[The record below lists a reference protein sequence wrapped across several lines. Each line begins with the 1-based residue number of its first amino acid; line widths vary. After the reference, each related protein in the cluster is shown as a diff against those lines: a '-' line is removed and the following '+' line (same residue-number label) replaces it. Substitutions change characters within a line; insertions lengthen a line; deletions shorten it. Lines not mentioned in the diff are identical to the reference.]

1 MELTLRLFEA
11 TIKDL
16 VAKLELMPDE
26 APSLKE
32 ILPVYLNTAELGG
45 AKTLPIRIRLN
56 LKYIHSRWKQK
67 TLSSVW
73 TEYTL
78 GSLVEDLYKKAV
90 EGEVITTNPDNKA
103 FIVET
108 AELSYY
114 ISQMQRK
121 DSKFRYNNTEKLK
134 CLGTLYKCYCNE
146 KIESPMYLEDVYKG
160 ILVNAQ
166 GKSA

>member
-1 MELTLRLFEA
+1 MELKLSLFEA

-26 APSLKE
+26 APSIKE

-90 EGEVITTNPDNKA
+90 EGEVITTNLDIKD

-108 AELSYY
+108 AEVSWY

-121 DSKFRYNNTEKLK
+121 DSKFRYNDTEKLK
-134 CLGTLYKCYCNE
+134 CLETLYKCYCNE

-160 ILVNAQ
+160 ICMNAQ

>member
-1 MELTLRLFEA
+1 MEITLSLFET

-32 ILPVYLNTAELGG
+32 ILAVYLSTAEHGG

-56 LKYIHSRWKQK
+56 LKCIHSRWKQK

-90 EGEVITTNPDNKA
+90 EGVVITTNSDIKA
-103 FIVET
+103 FIVEA

-114 ISQMQRK
+114 ISQKRRE
-121 DSKFRYNNTEKLK
+121 DSKFRYNDTEKLK
-134 CLGTLYKCYCNE
+134 CLETLYKCYCNE

-160 ILVNAQ
+160 ICMNAQ

>member
-1 MELTLRLFEA
+1 MNLKLSLFEA
-11 TIKDL
+11 NLKEI
-16 VAKLELMPDE
+16 VSKLEITPDE
-26 APSLKE
+26 TPSPKE
-32 ILPVYLNTAELGG
+32 ILPVYLRAAELGG
-45 AKTLPIRIRLN
+45 AKTFPIRIRLN

-90 EGEVITTNPDNKA
+90 EGVVITTNPDIKA
-103 FIVET
+103 FIVEA

-114 ISQMQRK
+114 ISQKRRE
-121 DSKFRYNNTEKLK
+121 DSKFRYNDTEKLK
-134 CLGTLYKCYCNE
+134 CLETLYKCYCNE
-146 KIESPMYLEDVYKG
+146 KIELPMYLEDVYKG
-160 ILVNAQ
+160 ICMNAQ

>member
-1 MELTLRLFEA
+1 MNLKLSLFEA
-11 TIKDL
+11 NLKEI
-16 VAKLELMPDE
+16 VSKLEITPDE
-26 APSLKE
+26 TPSPKE
-32 ILPVYLNTAELGG
+32 ILPVYLRAAELGG
-45 AKTLPIRIRLN
+45 AKTFPIRIRLN

-90 EGEVITTNPDNKA
+90 EGEVITTNPDIKD

-108 AELSYY
+108 AEVSWY

-121 DSKFRYNNTEKLK
+121 DSKFRYNDTEKLK
-134 CLGTLYKCYCNE
+134 CLETLYKCYCNE

-160 ILVNAQ
+160 ICMNAQ